1 MAKEQVFDISRFID
15 ERPMNRFNAMIVIFC
30 FFIILF
36 DGYDIGTVGSAG
48 PAIVKLWGLKSMAG
62 LGMAFSA
69 ALFGILFGSMIL
81 GWIGDRY
88 GRRVAI
94 VLSLLMIGAFS
105 LLTMSADSLTS
116 LAVYRFLT
124 GIGLGGM
131 PPNTIALNA
140 EFAPKRARATMII
153 VMFTGIT
160 FGGAV
165 PGFIANSII
174 PAYGWQSLFFIGG
187 VTPIVIAIIAWFWL
201 PESLKHLVV
210 REENRERVAAIV
222 QAMDPSRTVPAGTR
236 FVVSDE
242 KVYAKFR
249 PNQLFQDGMQW
260 ITPLLWLCFVCNL
273 MSFYFMNQF
282 LPTVLAQAHVPMA
295 DAYLSTSVFQI
306 GGTLGGLALSRPI
319 DKMGL
324 MPVCALFVVSLCVA
338 PFTGYATEASETLLM
353 AVIFFCGFTL
363 LGLQFGL
370 NATSAMI
377 YPTSI
382 RSNGSGWA
390 FAVGRCGAVAGPYV
404 AGVLIDMHLAVQQ
417 LYLALLV
424 PLGVGTVASFV
435 LARLYFVRFAGMG
448 LGRRDTL
455 DAVARG

>member
-1 MAKEQVFDISRFID
+1 MASQQTFDVTHFID
-15 ERPMNRFNAMIVIFC
+15 ERRMNRFNAMIVIFC

-48 PAIVKLWGLKSMAG
+48 PSLVREWHLTSMAA
-62 LGMAFSA
+62 LGTAFSA
-69 ALFGILFGSMIL
+69 ALFGILFGSPIF
-81 GWIGDRY
+81 GWIGDRF
-88 GRRVAI
+88 GRRTAI
-94 VLSLLMIGAFS
+94 VLSCLMIGVFS
-105 LLTMSADSLTS
+105 LLTMASHTLES
-116 LAVYRFLT
+116 LAAYRFFT
-124 GIGLGGM
+124 GIGIGGM
-131 PPNTIALNA
+131 LPNTIALNA

-153 VMFTGIT
+153 LMFTGIT

-165 PGFIANSII
+165 PGLIANKLI
-174 PAYGWQSLFFIGG
+174 PAYGWQGLFFIGG
-187 VTPIVIAIIAWFWL
+187 IAPLVVGLAALFWL

-210 REENRERVAAIV
+210 REENRDKVARIVAAMGGARDIGP
-222 QAMDPSRTVPAGTR
+222 QTR
-236 FVVSDE
+236 FVVADE
-242 KVYAKFR
+242 KIYAKFH
-249 PNQLFQDGMQW
+249 PQQLFQDGMAW
-260 ITPLLWLCFVCNL
+260 ITPLLWICFICNL

-282 LPTVLAQAHVPMA
+282 LPTVLAQAHIPLS

-324 MPVCALFVVSLCVA
+324 MPVCVLFVVSLLIA
-338 PFTGYATEASETLLM
+338 PFTGYATGGSEMFLM
-353 AVIFFCGFTL
+353 GVIFFCGFTL

-417 LYLALLV
+417 LYLALIV
-424 PLGVGTVASFV
+424 PLAIGTIASFI
-435 LARLYFVRFAGMG
+435 LARLYYVRFAGMG
-448 LGRRDTL
+448 LGRREAL
-455 DAVARG
+455 DAAARG

>member
-1 MAKEQVFDISRFID
+1 MASQQVLDISRFID
-15 ERPMNRFNAMIVIFC
+15 ERKMNRFNALIVIFC

-48 PAIVKLWGLKSMAG
+48 PSLVKLWGLKSMAA
-62 LGMAFSA
+62 LGTAFSA
-69 ALFGILFGSMIL
+69 ALFGILFGSPIL
-81 GWIGDRY
+81 GWIGDRH
-88 GRRVAI
+88 GRRNAI
-94 VLSLLMIGAFS
+94 VLSCLTIGIFS
-105 LLTMSADSLTS
+105 LLTMGATS
-116 LAVYRFLT
+116 LESLAAYRFFT
-124 GIGLGGM
+124 GIGIGGM
-131 PPNTIALNA
+131 LPNTIALNA

-153 VMFTGIT
+153 LMFTGIT

-165 PGFIANSII
+165 PGLIAGSLI
-174 PAYGWQSLFFIGG
+174 PAYGWQGLFFIGG
-187 VTPIVIAIIAWFWL
+187 LAPLVVGIAAFFWL
-201 PESLKHLVV
+201 PELLKHLVV
-210 REENRERVAAIV
+210 KAGKRDQVVRTLK
-222 QAMDPSRTVPAGTR
+222 AMDPALVVGPHTR
-236 FVVSDE
+236 FVLADE

-249 PNQLFQDGMQW
+249 PAQLFQEGMQW

-282 LPTVLAQAHVPMA
+282 LPTVLAQAHVPLS

-306 GGTLGGLALSRPI
+306 GGTIGGLALSRPI

-324 MPVCALFVVSLCVA
+324 MPVCALFVLSLAIA
-338 PFTGYATEASETLLM
+338 PFTGFATGASEFLLM
-353 AVIFFCGFTL
+353 SVIFLCGFTL

-390 FAVGRCGAVAGPYV
+390 FAIGRCGAVAGPYV

-417 LYLALLV
+417 LYLALIV
-424 PLGVGTVASFV
+424 PLAIGTIASFV
-435 LARLYFVRFAGMG
+435 LARLYYVRFAGMG
-448 LGRRDTL
+448 LGQRETL
-455 DAVARG
+455 DAAARG

>member
-1 MAKEQVFDISRFID
+1 MAGAQIFDITRFID
-15 ERPMNRFNAMIVIFC
+15 ERRMNRFNAMIVIFC

-62 LGMAFSA
+62 LGTAFSA
-69 ALFGILFGSMIL
+69 ALFGILFGSTIF

-88 GRRVAI
+88 GRRLAI
-94 VLSLLMIGAFS
+94 VLSLLVIGVFS
-105 LLTMSADSLTS
+105 LLTMTATDLTT
-116 LAVYRFLT
+116 LATYRFLT

-131 PPNTIALNA
+131 PPNTIVLNA
-140 EFAPKRARATMII
+140 EYAPKRARATMII
-153 VMFTGIT
+153 VMFSGIT

-165 PGFIANSII
+165 PGMLASSII

-187 VTPIVIAIIAWFWL
+187 VAPIVVALFAWIWL

-210 REENRERVAAIV
+210 KEENRERVQRIIK
-222 QAMDPSRTVPAGTR
+222 AMDPSLNITAATR
-236 FVVSDE
+236 FVVADE

-249 PNQLFQDGMQW
+249 PAQLFADGMHW
-260 ITPLLWLCFVCNL
+260 ITPLLWICFICNL
-273 MSFYFMNQF
+273 MSFYFVNQF
-282 LPTVLAQAHVPMA
+282 LPTVLAQAHIPMS

-324 MPVCALFVVSLCVA
+324 MPVCGLFVASLCIA
-338 PFTGYATEASETLLM
+338 PFTGYATAVSEAFLM
-353 AVIFFCGFTL
+353 IAIFFCGFTL

-424 PLGVGTVASFV
+424 PLAVGTVASFV
-435 LARLYFVRFAGMG
+435 LARLYYVRFAGMG
-448 LGRRDTL
+448 LGRRDAL
-455 DAVARG
+455 DAAAGE

>member
-1 MAKEQVFDISRFID
+1 MASQQTFDITRFVD
-15 ERPMNRFNAMIVIFC
+15 ERRMNGFNAMIVIFC

-48 PAIVKLWGLKSMAG
+48 PAIVKLWGLKSMAALG
-62 LGMAFSA
+62 LAFSA
-69 ALFGILFGSMIL
+69 ALFGILFGSTIF

-94 VLSLLMIGAFS
+94 VLSLLTIGVFS
-105 LLTMSADSLTS
+105 LLTMTSDTLTS
-116 LAVYRFLT
+116 LAAYRFLT

-131 PPNTIALNA
+131 PPNTIVLNA

-165 PGFIANSII
+165 PGLIASSIV

-187 VTPIVIAIIAWFWL
+187 VTPIVIAIAAWLWL

-210 REENRERVAAIV
+210 KAENRDKVMRTIR
-222 QAMDPSRTVPAGTR
+222 AMDPSLEIGANTR

-242 KVYAKFR
+242 KVYAQFR
-249 PNQLFQDGMQW
+249 PKQLFEDGMHW
-260 ITPLLWLCFVCNL
+260 ITPLLWICFICNL

-282 LPTVLAQAHVPMA
+282 LPTVLAQAHVPMS

-324 MPVCALFVVSLCVA
+324 MPVCFLFVVSLCVA
-338 PFTGYATEASETLLM
+338 PFTGYATAVSESFLM

-404 AGVLIDMHLAVQQ
+404 AGALIDMHLAIQQ

-424 PLGVGTVASFV
+424 PLAIGMVASFI
-435 LARLYFVRFAGMG
+435 LARLYYVRFAGMG
-448 LGRRDTL
+448 LGRRDAL
-455 DAVARG
+455 DAAARG